1 MLNELLRVEQ
11 LSSGYHRV
19 LILNEVS
26 FHVREGEMVA
36 IIGPNGAGKTTLLKT
51 ISGLIQPASG
61 RIFFNGHEISG
72 QPPHAISRFGIAHVP
87 EGGRLFPNMSVM
99 ENLLM
104 GAYGNREVL
113 KTGVLDELFEL
124 FPRLK
129 ERRHQLART
138 LSGGERQ
145 MLAIARGMASR
156 PRLLMLDEPSLG
168 LAPVLVETIY
178 DRLRVLRER
187 GLTILLVEQNIH
199 HAFSLAD
206 RGYVLE
212 NGHIVLEGACTALS
226 QNPHIRQHYLG
237 L

>member
-1 MLNELLRVEQ
+1 MLNELLRVEG

-19 LILNEVS
+19 PVLSDVS
-26 FHVREGEMVA
+26 FHIREGEMVA

-51 ISGLIQPASG
+51 ISGLLPPTSG
-61 RIFFNGHEISG
+61 RIFFNGREISG
-72 QPPHAISRFGIAHVP
+72 QPPHVINRLGIAHVP
-87 EGGRLFPNMSVM
+87 EGGRLFPNMTVM

-104 GAYGNREVL
+104 GAYGNRDVL
-113 KTGVLDELFEL
+113 KTGILDELFEL

-129 ERRHQLART
+129 ERRNQLART

-156 PRLLMLDEPSLG
+156 PRLLLLDEPSLG
-168 LAPVLVETIY
+168 LAPVLVEAIY
-178 DRLRVLRER
+178 DRLQALRER

-199 HAFSLAD
+199 HALSLAD

-212 NGHIVLEGACTALS
+212 NGHIVMEGLCRDLS
-226 QNPHIRQHYLG
+226 QTPHIRQHYLG

>member
-1 MLNELLRVEQ
+1 MLKEMLRVEN
-11 LSSGYHRV
+11 LSSGYYRV
-19 LILNEVS
+19 PVLENIS
-26 FHVREGEMVA
+26 FSVHEGEIVT

-51 ISGLIQPASG
+51 LSGLIRPSSG
-61 RIFFNGHEISG
+61 QVFFDGQEISG
-72 QPPHAISRFGIAHVP
+72 APPHAISRAGIAHVP

-104 GAYGNREVL
+104 GAYGNREAL
-113 KTGVLDELFEL
+113 KAGVLEEVFEL

-145 MLAIARGMASR
+145 MLAIARGLASR
-156 PRLLMLDEPSLG
+156 PKLLMLDEPSLG
-168 LAPVLVETIY
+168 LAPVLVDTIY
-178 DRLRVLRER
+178 DRLQVLRER
-187 GLTILLVEQNIH
+187 GLTILLVEQNVL
-199 HAFSLAD
+199 HALRLAD

-212 NGHIVLEGACTALS
+212 NGRIVLEGTCPELS
-226 QNPHIRQHYLG
+226 GNSHIKRYYLG